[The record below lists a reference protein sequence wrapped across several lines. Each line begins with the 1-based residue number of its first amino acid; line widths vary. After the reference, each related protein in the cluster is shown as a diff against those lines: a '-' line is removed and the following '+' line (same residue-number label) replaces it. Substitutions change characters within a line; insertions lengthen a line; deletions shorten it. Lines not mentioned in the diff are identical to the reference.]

1 MVSLVPCSVA
11 RLAQNDN
18 AFLSAD
24 MIFVD
29 RDRARPIASVTQ
41 DVVGQPA
48 NVNRG
53 EACIDIVQQN
63 VHHKM
68 SDVLCHE
75 DAFPRKIRYRVRIS
89 NVGMRASVQLAIS
102 LGDNM
107 TYT

>member
-1 MVSLVPCSVA
+1 MTD
-11 RLAQNDN
+11 R
-18 AFLSAD
+18 SAD
-24 MIFVD
+24 GTRFSTA
-29 RDRARPIASVTQ
+29 RDRARPIASVDISASVTQ

-89 NVGMRASVQLAIS
+89 NVGMRASVQLAI
-102 LGDNM
+102 
-107 TYT
+107 